1 MVGKSFFNNSSTFH
15 RVNMVLIGGILGLMV
30 AMGIGR
36 FAYTPILPLMQRDLG
51 MSNTLAGWLAGL
63 NYLGYL
69 AGAVLCSIVPRIL
82 GVRLFTGSA
91 LILCIFT
98 TAFMGLTLSAF
109 WWGGLRLVNGITSAI
124 LFVLISAEV
133 GDVLRR
139 HGLAHRIGVLYSGV
153 GLGIALTGVL
163 IPMLDRYWS
172 WSGAWIGAGIV
183 AALLAGT
190 GAILGHQKGSL
201 PPITA
206 DNTPVSKKRSSVYPL
221 ALAYFFEGLGYVV
234 SATFIVALIAATPGL
249 VHLAPWS
256 WVAVGLAAVPS
267 TLIWPWLARR
277 YSPRTAMMAAYALQ
291 AGGILV
297 SAFSTSI
304 IGLLFAAASFGG
316 TFMGIVAMTLAEGQ
330 RRMPAD
336 SRWIAAF
343 LTAAFGIGQ
352 VLGPVAA
359 GYLADLR
366 DGFTLPLLLATL
378 CVVISLIVTAT
389 DPQFTGSQNPL
400 QKGK

>member
-1 MVGKSFFNNSSTFH
+1 MGKAFFNNTATSNQVH
-15 RVNMVLIGGILGLMV
+15 LVLIGGILGLMV

-69 AGAVLCSIVPRIL
+69 AGAVLCSIVPRLL
-82 GVRLFTGSA
+82 GMRLFTGSS
-91 LILCIFT
+91 LILCILT

-109 WWGGLRLVNGITSAI
+109 WWGGLRLLSGITSAV

-139 HGLAHRIGVLYSGV
+139 HGLAHRIGILYSGV

-163 IPMLDRYWS
+163 IPVLDHYWS
-172 WSGAWIGAGIV
+172 WSGAWIGAGIA
-183 AALLAGT
+183 AALLAGAGILLGRQQ
-190 GAILGHQKGSL
+190 GALA
-201 PPITA
+201 PPTA
-206 DNTPVSKKRSSVYPL
+206 NTPKNGQRTSVYPL

-249 VHLAPWS
+249 LHLAPWS

-267 TLIWPWLARR
+267 TILWPWLARQ
-277 YSPRTAMMAAYALQ
+277 YSFRSALIAAYALQ
-291 AGGILV
+291 ASGIFV
-297 SAFSTSI
+297 SVFSTSI

-316 TFMGIVAMTLAEGQ
+316 TFIGIVAMTLAEGQ

-352 VLGPVAA
+352 VLGPIVA

-366 DGFTLPLLLATL
+366 DGFALPLLLATA
-378 CVVISLIVTAT
+378 CVVVSLIVTAL
-389 DPQFTGSQNPL
+389 DPHFSTSLNP
-400 QKGK
+400 QRKGKE

>member
-1 MVGKSFFNNSSTFH
+1 MGKAFFNNTATSNQ
-15 RVNMVLIGGILGLMV
+15 VNLVLIGGILGLMV

-69 AGAVLCSIVPRIL
+69 AGAVLCSIVPRLL
-82 GVRLFTGSA
+82 GMRLFTGSS
-91 LILCIFT
+91 LILCILT

-109 WWGGLRLVNGITSAI
+109 WWGGLRLLSGITSAV

-139 HGLAHRIGVLYSGV
+139 HGLAHRIGILYSGV

-163 IPMLDRYWS
+163 IPVLDHYWS
-172 WSGAWIGAGIV
+172 WSGAWIGAGIA
-183 AALLAGT
+183 AALLAGAGILLGRQQ
-190 GAILGHQKGSL
+190 GALA
-201 PPITA
+201 PPTA
-206 DNTPVSKKRSSVYPL
+206 NTPKNGQRTSVYPL

-249 VHLAPWS
+249 LHLAPWS

-267 TLIWPWLARR
+267 TILWPWLARQ
-277 YSPRTAMMAAYALQ
+277 YSFRSALIAAYALQ
-291 AGGILV
+291 ASGIFV
-297 SAFSTSI
+297 SVFSTSI

-316 TFMGIVAMTLAEGQ
+316 TFIGIVAMTLAEGQ

-352 VLGPVAA
+352 VLGPIVA

-366 DGFTLPLLLATL
+366 DGFALPLLLATA
-378 CVVISLIVTAT
+378 CVVVSLIVTAL
-389 DPQFTGSQNPL
+389 DPHFSTSRNP
-400 QKGK
+400 QRKGKK

>member
-1 MVGKSFFNNSSTFH
+1 MPDQKVHSRSATL
-15 RVNMVLIGGILGLMV
+15 VLVGGILGLMV

-69 AGAVLCSIVPRIL
+69 MGAILCSLIPRLL
-82 GVRLFTGSA
+82 GMRLFTGSA
-91 LILCIFT
+91 LLLCILT
-98 TAFMGLTLSAF
+98 TALMGLTVSAF
-109 WWGGLRLVNGITSAI
+109 WWGGLRLISGITSAV

-139 HGLAHRIGVLYSGV
+139 HGLAHRIGTLYSGV
-153 GLGIALTGVL
+153 GLGIALTGVM
-163 IPMLDRYWS
+163 IPLLDCYWG
-172 WSGAWIGAGIV
+172 WSGAWIGAGMA
-183 AALLAGT
+183 AALLAAAGI
-190 GAILGHQKGSL
+190 ILGRRQGALVPPPAGSSSV
-201 PPITA
+201 
-206 DNTPVSKKRSSVYPL
+206 NSRRSSVYPL
-221 ALAYFFEGLGYVV
+221 AAAYFFEGLGYVV

-249 VHLAPWS
+249 SHLAPWS

-267 TLIWPWLARR
+267 TLIWPRLARR
-277 YSPRTAMMAAYALQ
+277 YGARTALIGAYALQ
-291 AGGILV
+291 AGGIVV
-297 SAFSTSI
+297 SVFSTSI
-304 IGLLFAAASFGG
+304 IGLMFAAASFGG
-316 TFMGIVAMTLAEGQ
+316 TFMGIVALSLAEGQ

-352 VLGPVAA
+352 VLGPVVA
-359 GYLADLR
+359 GRLADLR
-366 DGFTLPLLLATL
+366 DGFALPLLLATL
-378 CVVISLIVTAT
+378 CVVVSLIVTAI
-389 DPQFTGSQNPL
+389 DPHFSTSASPQ

>member
-1 MVGKSFFNNSSTFH
+1 
-15 RVNMVLIGGILGLMV
+15 MV

-69 AGAVLCSIVPRIL
+69 AGAVLCSIAPRLL
-82 GVRLFTGSA
+82 GMRLFTGSA

-109 WWGGLRLVNGITSAI
+109 WWGGLRLISGMTSAV

-139 HGLAHRIGVLYSGV
+139 RGLAHQIGVLYSGV
-153 GLGIALTGVL
+153 GLGIALTGLL
-163 IPMLDRYWS
+163 IPVLDHYWN
-172 WSGAWIGAGIV
+172 WSGAWIGAGV
-183 AALLAGT
+183 AAALLAGAGILLGRRQ
-190 GAILGHQKGSL
+190 GALTL
-201 PPITA
+201 TTA
-206 DNTPVSKKRSSVYPL
+206 DTLPINSKRTCVYPL

-249 VHLAPWS
+249 LHLAPWS
-256 WVAVGLAAVPS
+256 WVAVGLAAAPS
-267 TLIWPWLARR
+267 TLVWPWLARH
-277 YSPRTAMMAAYALQ
+277 SSARTALLAAYTLQ

-297 SAFSTSI
+297 SVFSTSV

-316 TFMGIVAMTLAEGQ
+316 TFMGIVAITLAEGQ

-352 VLGPVAA
+352 VLGPIVA
-359 GYLADLR
+359 GRLADLR
-366 DGFTLPLLLATL
+366 AGFALPLLLATA
-378 CVVISLIVTAT
+378 CVVISLIVTVF
-389 DPQFTGSQNPL
+389 DPHFCGSSIHR

>member
-1 MVGKSFFNNSSTFH
+1 MPDQKVHHHSAYL
-15 RVNMVLIGGILGLMV
+15 VLFGGILGLMV

-69 AGAVLCSIVPRIL
+69 AGAVLCSVSPRLL
-82 GVRLFTGSA
+82 GMRLFTGSS
-91 LILCIFT
+91 LILCILT

-109 WWGGLRLVNGITSAI
+109 WWGGLRLISGMTSAV

-139 HGLAHRIGVLYSGV
+139 HGLAHRMGMLYSGV
-153 GLGIALTGVL
+153 GLGIALTGLL
-163 IPMLDRYWS
+163 IPVLDHYWS
-172 WSGAWIGAGIV
+172 WSGAWIGAGIA
-183 AALLAGT
+183 AALLAGAGILLGRQQ
-190 GAILGHQKGSL
+190 GALA
-201 PPITA
+201 PTAVDTPI
-206 DNTPVSKKRSSVYPL
+206 NSKRASVYPL

-249 VHLAPWS
+249 LHLAPWS
-256 WVAVGLAAVPS
+256 WVAVGLAAIPS
-267 TLIWPWLARR
+267 TMFWPWLARQ
-277 YSPRTAMMAAYALQ
+277 YTFRTALIAAYALQ
-291 AGGILV
+291 ASGIFV
-297 SAFSTSI
+297 SVFSISV

-316 TFMGIVAMTLAEGQ
+316 TFIGIVAMTLAEGQ

-352 VLGPVAA
+352 VLGPIVA
-359 GYLADLR
+359 GRLADLR
-366 DGFTLPLLLATL
+366 DGFALPLLLATA
-378 CVVISLIVTAT
+378 CVGVSLIVTVL
-389 DPQFTGSQNPL
+389 DPHFSGSPTHR

>member
-1 MVGKSFFNNSSTFH
+1 MGKAFFNNTATSNQ
-15 RVNMVLIGGILGLMV
+15 VNLVLIGGILGLMV

-69 AGAVLCSIVPRIL
+69 AGAVLCSIVPRLL
-82 GVRLFTGSA
+82 GMRLFTGSS
-91 LILCIFT
+91 LILCILT

-109 WWGGLRLVNGITSAI
+109 WWGGLRLLSGITSAV

-139 HGLAHRIGVLYSGV
+139 HGLAHRIGILYSGV

-163 IPMLDRYWS
+163 IPVLDHYWS
-172 WSGAWIGAGIV
+172 WSGAWIGAGIA
-183 AALLAGT
+183 AALLAGAGILLGRQQ
-190 GAILGHQKGSL
+190 GALA
-201 PPITA
+201 PPTA
-206 DNTPVSKKRSSVYPL
+206 NTPKNGQRTSVYPL

-249 VHLAPWS
+249 LHLAPWS

-267 TLIWPWLARR
+267 TILWPWLARQ
-277 YSPRTAMMAAYALQ
+277 YSFRSALIAAYALQ
-291 AGGILV
+291 ASGIFV
-297 SAFSTSI
+297 SVFSTSI

-316 TFMGIVAMTLAEGQ
+316 TFIGIVAMTLAEGQ

-352 VLGPVAA
+352 VLGPIVA

-366 DGFTLPLLLATL
+366 DGFALPLLLATA
-378 CVVISLIVTAT
+378 CVVVSLIVTAL
-389 DPQFTGSQNPL
+389 DPHFSTSLNP
-400 QKGK
+400 QRKGKE

>member
-1 MVGKSFFNNSSTFH
+1 MPDQKVHTPSAQL
-15 RVNMVLIGGILGLMV
+15 VLVGGILGLMV

-69 AGAVLCSIVPRIL
+69 MGAILCSLTPRLL
-82 GVRLFTGSA
+82 GIRLFTGSS
-91 LILCIFT
+91 LLLCILT
-98 TAFMGLTLSAF
+98 TALMGLTVSAF
-109 WWGGLRLVNGITSAI
+109 WWGGLRLVSGITSAV

-139 HGLAHRIGVLYSGV
+139 QGLAHHIGTLYSGV

-163 IPMLDRYWS
+163 IPVLDHYWS
-172 WSGAWIGAGIV
+172 WSGAWIGAGIA
-183 AALLAGT
+183 AALLATAG
-190 GAILGHQKGSL
+190 ILLGHRQGVLVPPPAGSS
-201 PPITA
+201 PI
-206 DNTPVSKKRSSVYPL
+206 NNQRSSIYAL
-221 ALAYFFEGLGYVV
+221 ATAYFFEGLGYVV
-234 SATFIVALIAATPGL
+234 SATFIVALITSTPGL
-249 VHLAPWS
+249 SRLAPWS

-277 YSPRTAMMAAYALQ
+277 YGARSALIAAYALQ
-291 AGGILV
+291 AAGIMV
-297 SAFSTSI
+297 SVFSTSV

-316 TFMGIVAMTLAEGQ
+316 TFMGIVALTLAEGQ

-352 VLGPVAA
+352 VLGPIVA
-359 GYLADLR
+359 GRLADLR
-366 DGFTLPLLLATL
+366 DDFALPLLLATA
-378 CVVISLIVTAT
+378 CVGVSLIVTVLDSHFCGT
-389 DPQFTGSQNPL
+389 PTHR

>member
-1 MVGKSFFNNSSTFH
+1 MPVQKTHSHS
-15 RVNMVLIGGILGLMV
+15 VLLVLVGGILGLMV

-69 AGAVLCSIVPRIL
+69 IGAILCSLAPRLL
-82 GVRLFTGSA
+82 GMRLFTGSS
-91 LILCIFT
+91 LILCILT

-109 WWGGLRLVNGITSAI
+109 WWGGLRLISGITSAV
-124 LFVLISAEV
+124 LFVLITAEV

-139 HGLAHRIGVLYSGV
+139 QGLAHRIGILYTGV
-153 GLGIALTGVL
+153 GLGIAMTGVM
-163 IPMLDRYWS
+163 IPVLDRYWN
-172 WSGAWIGAGIV
+172 WNGAWVGAGIA

-201 PPITA
+201 LPIST
-206 DNTPVSKKRSSVYPL
+206 DNTPTGKKRSSVYPL

-249 VHLAPWS
+249 LHLAPWS

-277 YSPRTAMMAAYALQ
+277 YSPRSALTAAYALQ
-291 AGGILV
+291 ASGILV
-297 SAFSTSI
+297 SVFSTSI
-304 IGLLFAAASFGG
+304 IGLIFAAASFGG

-330 RRMPAD
+330 RRMPGD

-352 VLGPVAA
+352 VLGPIV
-359 GYLADLR
+359 GGRLADLR
-366 DGFTLPLLLATL
+366 DGFALPLLLATL
-378 CVVISLIVTAT
+378 CVVVSLIITRLDSHFSASLN
-389 DPQFTGSQNPL
+389 PQP
-400 QKGK
+400 KGK

>member
-1 MVGKSFFNNSSTFH
+1 MEKLHTSTFN
-15 RVNMVLIGGILGLMV
+15 RVNLVLIGGILGLMV

-51 MSNTLAGWLAGL
+51 MSNTLGGWLAGL

-69 AGAVLCSIVPRIL
+69 AGAVLCSIVPRLL
-82 GVRLFTGSA
+82 GVRLFTGTS
-91 LILCIFT
+91 LILCIIT
-98 TAFMGLTLSAF
+98 TAGMGLTLSAF
-109 WWGGLRLVNGITSAI
+109 WWGGLRLVSGITSAI

-139 HGLAHRIGVLYSGV
+139 HGLAHRIGMLYTGV
-153 GLGIALTGVL
+153 GLGIVLTGLL
-163 IPMLDRYWS
+163 IPLLDNYWN

-190 GAILGHQKGSL
+190 GAMLGHQKGCL
-201 PPITA
+201 PPVIA
-206 DNTPVSKKRSSVYPL
+206 ENMPVSKKRSSVYPL

-249 VHLAPWS
+249 LHLAPWS
-256 WVAVGLAAVPS
+256 WVAVGLAAIPS
-267 TLIWPWLARR
+267 TIIWPWLARN
-277 YSPRTAMMAAYALQ
+277 YSFRTALMAAYSLQ

-297 SAFSTSI
+297 SAFSTSV
-304 IGLLFAAASFGG
+304 IGLLFAATSFGG
-316 TFMGIVAMTLAEGQ
+316 TFMGIVAMSLTEGQ

-352 VLGPVAA
+352 VLGPIVA

-366 DGFTLPLLLATL
+366 DGFTLPLLLASA
-378 CVVISLIVTAT
+378 CVVISLIITAT
-389 DPQFTGSQNPL
+389 DPHFTRLQDPL